1 MGLPS
6 TYYRILQI
14 LNACLLNHVLYEI
27 WNSYGNET
35 LCESAKP
42 LSMVAS
48 GVKGYAVKSS

>member
-1 MGLPS
+1 MGLRS
-6 TYYRILQI
+6 NYYHILQI
-14 LNACLLNHVLYEI
+14 LNAWLRSHVLYEI

-35 LCESAKP
+35 LYESAKP